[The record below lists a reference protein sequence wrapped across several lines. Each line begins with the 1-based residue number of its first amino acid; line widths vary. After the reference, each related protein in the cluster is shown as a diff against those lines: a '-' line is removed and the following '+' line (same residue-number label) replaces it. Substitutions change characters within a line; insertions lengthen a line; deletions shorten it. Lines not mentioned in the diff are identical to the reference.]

1 MRTQLFG
8 AVGAFALAASTLVAP
23 AVSNADDH
31 AGIDCAGDPSACVVC
46 GDNTFWDSGLNQ
58 CVMAG
63 PGFADPTGPVQSGEQ
78 LDPTGPVQSG
88 EQLDPTGPVQSGEQL
103 IPCSITSTPAPG
115 KPCG

>member
-23 AVSNADDH
+23 TVSNADDDH
-31 AGIDCAGDPSACVVC
+31 LCDAVPTSCVVC

-88 EQLDPTGPVQSGEQL
+88 EQL

>member
-1 MRTQLFG
+1 MRTQLLG

-23 AVSNADDH
+23 AVSNASPDDG
-31 AGIDCAGDPSACVVC
+31 GIPCAADPSACVVC
-46 GDNTFWDSGLNQ
+46 GDNTVWNSGLNQ

-63 PGFADPTGPVQSGEQ
+63 PGFA
-78 LDPTGPVQSG
+78 DPTGPVQSG